1 VRNLIPSIFVVIA
14 LLCLA
19 TSAPSVGREWA
30 GGLIRPVHGTRAMN
44 KSLFEGSRGD
54 RTSMLIALLCFVH
67 CVAGPVLL
75 SVAGFAS
82 LIGIS
87 EKLEPLFLAGSA
99 AMGVV
104 ALLPAYR
111 KKHGRI
117 SCLALFAFGFLC
129 LLLRHYIELRA
140 IPVEPSSSSRRGSDH
155 RGARQ
160 PQILTAL
167 PELRSL
173 SRISSRGG
181 SLVATA
187 VGRGGY

>member
-1 VRNLIPSIFVVIA
+1 
-14 LLCLA
+14 
-19 TSAPSVGREWA
+19 
-30 GGLIRPVHGTRAMN
+30 MN

-140 IPVEPSSSSRRGSDH
+140 IPVEPIVVALGAGLIIAAHANLRFSRRCRCCDPCRESVLEE
-155 RGARQ
+155 AR
-160 PQILTAL
+160 
-167 PELRSL
+167 
-173 SRISSRGG
+173 
-181 SLVATA
+181 
-187 VGRGGY
+187 